1 MRNVGPGRSVV
12 PVQAFPNDPK
22 DDHVIECAMAASAR
36 IVVSSDKVFGHGDV
50 SAFGIK
56 MMTAREYVYE
66 METERRM
73 R

>member
-1 MRNVGPGRSVV
+1 
-12 PVQAFPNDPK
+12 
-22 DDHVIECAMAASAR
+22 MAASAR
-36 IVVSSDKVFGHGDV
+36 IVVSSDKVFRHGDV